1 MKQKILMLLV
11 MVWMFFSFAM
21 NAEDSIPRWIYI
33 CSQGKCI
40 PRKIS
45 DISNIHMYRSNFGE
59 KRQAF
64 VDTMNHKVY
73 YYDISD
79 MDSVTFVEQEPIFS
93 GDLVRI
99 EEIGAPRGYALEFA
113 YELKHISAYVAIRK
127 VRCVIDSDTTFSNA
141 VIQEVE
147 TEKCLGERQAIKVNL
162 RRFYDEDSAPY
173 EDYPYLNQYRPIY
186 VYMEY
191 CYEEDGVSSVMRTPT
206 KALVIVNNID
216 KTIEFLCSLDCPH
229 VKLSRKCRE
238 DG

>member
-11 MVWMFFSFAM
+11 MVWMFFPFAM
-21 NAEDSIPRWIYI
+21 NAEDTIPRWIYI
-33 CSQGKCI
+33 CSQGKYI
-40 PRKIS
+40 PKKIS
-45 DISNIHMYRSNFGE
+45 EISNIHMYRSHFGE

-64 VDTMNHKVY
+64 VDTMNHKTY

-79 MDSVTFVEQEPIFS
+79 MDSVTFVGQGPIFS

-99 EEIGAPRGYALEFA
+99 DELASRGYALEFA
-113 YELKHISAYVAIRK
+113 YELKHISAQVAIRK

-147 TEKCLGERQAIKVNL
+147 TEKCLGDRQTIKVNL
-162 RRFYDEDSAPY
+162 RRFYDEDSGPY
-173 EDYPYLNQYRPIY
+173 EDYPYLKPYRPIY

-191 CYEEDGVSSVMRTPT
+191 CYEEDGVSSVMRTPA
-206 KALVIVNNID
+206 KALVIIHNID

-238 DG
+238 NE